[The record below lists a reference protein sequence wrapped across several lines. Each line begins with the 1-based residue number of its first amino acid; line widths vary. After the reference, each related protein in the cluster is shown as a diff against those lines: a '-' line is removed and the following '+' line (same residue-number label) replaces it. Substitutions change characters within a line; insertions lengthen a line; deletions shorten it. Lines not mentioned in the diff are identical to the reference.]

1 MISKKLLITNII
13 VLILLIGMHTLGSY
27 LILYPRKF
35 NLEFVIEE
43 SQPFYLII
51 ALSVFIIISWLVSHV
66 RIKKLNP
73 KNRFLLVF
81 TVLCGLLLLY
91 ISYHNLN
98 IFFKVKSQV
107 TESENKYSKQ
117 AKEDIKKDSII
128 FETAG
133 LPIFIYDQTTYQK
146 IDSIRRNY
154 GIMIKNTGCVVDIIN
169 IKGQD
174 KYDEIV
180 MPYLE
185 KRNGKG
191 WRKRM
196 DDEIDKLEKI
206 NISSVRVK

>member
-1 MISKKLLITNII
+1 MISKKLLIINII
-13 VLILLIGMHTLGSY
+13 VLILLIVMHTLGSY
-27 LILYPRKF
+27 FILYPRKF
-35 NLEFVIEE
+35 SLEFVIEE
-43 SQPFYLII
+43 SRPFYLII
-51 ALSVFIIISWLVSHV
+51 PLSIFVLISWLASHV
-66 RIKKLNP
+66 RIKKFNP

-81 TVLCGLLLLY
+81 TVLCGLLFLY
-91 ISYHNLN
+91 ISFHNLN
-98 IFFKVKSQV
+98 IFFKVKNQV

-133 LPIFIYDQTTYQK
+133 LPIFIYDKKTYQK

-154 GIMIKNTGCVVDIIN
+154 GITIKNTGCVVDIIN
-169 IKGQD
+169 TKGQD

-185 KRNGKG
+185 KRNGKD

-196 DDEIDKLEKI
+196 DNEINQLEKI
-206 NISSVRVK
+206 NISSFKVK

>member
-1 MISKKLLITNII
+1 MIYKSLLIINII
-13 VLILLIGMHTLGSY
+13 VLILLIVMHTLGFY

-43 SQPFYLII
+43 SQPLYLII
-51 ALSVFIIISWLVSHV
+51 ALSVFVLISWLASHV
-66 RIKKLNP
+66 RIKKINA

-81 TVLCGLLLLY
+81 TILCGLLFLF
-91 ISYHNLN
+91 ISFHNLN
-98 IFFKVKSQV
+98 IFFKTKSQV
-107 TESENKYSKQ
+107 TESENKYTKQ

-128 FETAG
+128 FETGG
-133 LPIFIYDQTTYQK
+133 LPVFIYDKKTYQK

-154 GIMIKNTGCVVDIIN
+154 GITIKNTGCVVDIIN

-180 MPYLE
+180 MPYLD

-196 DDEIDKLEKI
+196 DHEIDQLEKI
-206 NISSVRVK
+206 DIHSIRVK